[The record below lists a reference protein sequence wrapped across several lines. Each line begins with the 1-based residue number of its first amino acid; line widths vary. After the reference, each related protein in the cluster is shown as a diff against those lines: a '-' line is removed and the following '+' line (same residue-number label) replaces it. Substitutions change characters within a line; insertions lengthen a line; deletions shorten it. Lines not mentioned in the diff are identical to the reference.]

1 MDKKKII
8 VIIVTTI
15 LLISAIVYRLL
26 YTNQQKNEIIEELTI
41 NEPNIDVEPIVEV
54 KEITVFV
61 DVAGEVVEPGLYE
74 LQEGARVNDAILAA
88 GGVTEKADMTQVNLA
103 YILSDEM
110 KITIPPK
117 VTKTTVS
124 TPPNAVISTGMTTNE
139 VVSAENKTGKI
150 NINTA
155 GKAELE
161 TLKGIGS
168 AMAERIMEYRKNNGS
183 FRNIEDIKKVS
194 GIGDAKYEAMKEQIT
209 V

>member
-26 YTNQQKNEIIEELTI
+26 YTNQQKNEIIEELTM
-41 NEPNIDVEPIVEV
+41 EESNIDVEPIVEV
-54 KEITVFV
+54 KKITVFV
-61 DVAGEVVEPGLYE
+61 DVAGEVVKPGLYE